1 MQKKSAKSYNRSRAF
16 KLSRDA
22 VRKINAVEGIDL
34 DGQVSRQL
42 EEFDKQNLSPAQRR
56 KAVREKFAKASA

>member
-1 MQKKSAKSYNRSRAF
+1 MQKKSAKSFNKPGAF
-16 KLSRDA
+16 KLTRNA

-42 EEFDKQNLSPAQRR
+42 EQFDKQCLTPSQRR
-56 KAVREKFAKASA
+56 KAIRAKFIKVSA